1 MNWLKRWRGEKMG
14 KTKIRFKGYTE
25 DWEQR
30 KLGELASSFEYGL
43 NAAAKEYDGENKYIR
58 ITDIDDNTHEFL
70 TDNLTSP
77 DIELTGADNYK
88 LTEGD
93 ILFARTGASV
103 GKSYIYK
110 NSDGLVYYAGFL
122 IRARIK
128 EEYDTEFVFQ
138 NTLTDRYNKYIAV
151 TSQRSGQPGVNAQE
165 YAEFEIKVP
174 KKEEQTKIGTYFRN
188 IDNLIT
194 LHQRKCDEAKKLK
207 KCMLQKMFPKDGEK
221 VPEIR
226 FTGFT
231 GDWKQRKLGDVFK
244 EYSEKNH
251 AEQPALTIMQGEGT
265 IKREDSERNLL
276 YNKSNLSS
284 YKMVYQ
290 DDFIV
295 HLRSFEGGL
304 EKASCNGIVSPAYHI
319 FHGEKAD
326 SRFYYSYFRSYE
338 FIKRKLVPHIYGIRD
353 GRSIDIAGMKT
364 IDIPYPSFEEQRRI
378 GDYLDSVNNLI
389 TFHHRK
395 SNLFNKTCRNA
406 WEQRKLGELASSF
419 EYGLNAA
426 AKEYDGENKYIRITD
441 IDDNTHEF
449 LTDNLTSPDIELT
462 GADNYKLT
470 EGDILFARTG
480 ASVGKSYIYKNSDGL
495 VYYAGFLIRARIKE
509 EYDTEFVFQNTL
521 TDRYNKYIAVTSQ
534 RSGQPGVNAQEYAEF
549 EIKVPKK
556 EEQTKI
562 GTYFRNIDNLIT
574 LHQRKCDEA
583 KKLKKCMLQKMFPKD
598 GEKVPEIRFTGFT
611 GDWKQRKLG
620 EIIEVCSGRDYKH
633 LEKGNVPV
641 YGTGGYML
649 SVSKAL
655 SADKDAVGI
664 GRKGTIDKPYI
675 LKAPFWTVDTLF
687 YCVSKED
694 CDLNFIFDIF
704 QNINW
709 KALDESTGVP
719 SLSKAVINKVK
730 VLIPSVVEQIKIGK
744 YFSLLDNRIT
754 FHQQKCDE
762 LKNIKKFML
771 QNMFVSEK

>member
-1 MNWLKRWRGEKMG
+1 MG

-226 FTGFT
+226 F
-231 GDWKQRKLGDVFK
+231 
-244 EYSEKNH
+244 S
-251 AEQPALTIMQGEGT
+251 
-265 IKREDSERNLL
+265 
-276 YNKSNLSS
+276 
-284 YKMVYQ
+284 
-290 DDFIV
+290 
-295 HLRSFEGGL
+295 
-304 EKASCNGIVSPAYHI
+304 
-319 FHGEKAD
+319 
-326 SRFYYSYFRSYE
+326 
-338 FIKRKLVPHIYGIRD
+338 
-353 GRSIDIAGMKT
+353 
-364 IDIPYPSFEEQRRI
+364 
-378 GDYLDSVNNLI
+378 
-389 TFHHRK
+389 
-395 SNLFNKTCRNA
+395 
-406 WEQRKLGELASSF
+406 
-419 EYGLNAA
+419 
-426 AKEYDGENKYIRITD
+426 
-441 IDDNTHEF
+441 
-449 LTDNLTSPDIELT
+449 
-462 GADNYKLT
+462 
-470 EGDILFARTG
+470 
-480 ASVGKSYIYKNSDGL
+480 
-495 VYYAGFLIRARIKE
+495 
-509 EYDTEFVFQNTL
+509 
-521 TDRYNKYIAVTSQ
+521 
-534 RSGQPGVNAQEYAEF
+534 
-549 EIKVPKK
+549 
-556 EEQTKI
+556 
-562 GTYFRNIDNLIT
+562 
-574 LHQRKCDEA
+574 
-583 KKLKKCMLQKMFPKD
+583 
-598 GEKVPEIRFTGFT
+598 GFT

-754 FHQQKCDE
+754 FHHRKSNLFNKTCRNAWEQRKFGDLGSVAMCKRVFKEQTTPVGEIPFYKIGTFGAEPDAFISRELFEEYKSKFQYPNVGDMLISASGTIGRTVEYSGEEAYFQDSNIVWFKHDDRIDNSFLRCIYNIVKWNGIEGSTIKRLYNDNFLKTEFYMPTTGEQAKIGAYFRSLDHLITLHQRKCNQLQIIRKYM
-762 LKNIKKFML
+762 LKN
-771 QNMFVSEK
+771 MFL

>member
-231 GDWKQRKLGDVFK
+231 GDWEQRKFGDLGSVAMCKRVFK
-244 EYSEKNH
+244 EQTTPVGEIPFYKIGTFGAEPDAFISRELFEEYKSKFQYPNVGDMLISASGTIGRTVEYS
-251 AEQPALTIMQGEGT
+251 GEEAYFQDSNIVWFKHDDRIDNSFLRCIYNIVKWNGIEGST
-265 IKREDSERNLL
+265 IKRL
-276 YNKSNLSS
+276 YNDNFLKTEF
-284 YKMVYQ
+284 YM
-290 DDFIV
+290 
-295 HLRSFEGGL
+295 
-304 EKASCNGIVSPAYHI
+304 PTT
-319 FHGEKAD
+319 GEQAKIGA
-326 SRFYYSYFRSYE
+326 YFRS
-338 FIKRKLVPHIYGIRD
+338 
-353 GRSIDIAGMKT
+353 
-364 IDIPYPSFEEQRRI
+364 
-378 GDYLDSVNNLI
+378 LD
-389 TFHHRK
+389 H
-395 SNLFNKTCRNA
+395 
-406 WEQRKLGELASSF
+406 
-419 EYGLNAA
+419 
-426 AKEYDGENKYIRITD
+426 
-441 IDDNTHEF
+441 
-449 LTDNLTSPDIELT
+449 
-462 GADNYKLT
+462 
-470 EGDILFARTG
+470 
-480 ASVGKSYIYKNSDGL
+480 
-495 VYYAGFLIRARIKE
+495 
-509 EYDTEFVFQNTL
+509 
-521 TDRYNKYIAVTSQ
+521 
-534 RSGQPGVNAQEYAEF
+534 
-549 EIKVPKK
+549 
-556 EEQTKI
+556 
-562 GTYFRNIDNLIT
+562 LIT
-574 LHQRKCDEA
+574 LHQRKCNQ
-583 KKLKKCMLQKMFPKD
+583 LQI
-598 GEKVPEIRFTGFT
+598 IR
-611 GDWKQRKLG
+611 K
-620 EIIEVCSGRDYKH
+620 
-633 LEKGNVPV
+633 
-641 YGTGGYML
+641 YML
-649 SVSKAL
+649 K
-655 SADKDAVGI
+655 
-664 GRKGTIDKPYI
+664 
-675 LKAPFWTVDTLF
+675 
-687 YCVSKED
+687 
-694 CDLNFIFDIF
+694 
-704 QNINW
+704 
-709 KALDESTGVP
+709 
-719 SLSKAVINKVK
+719 
-730 VLIPSVVEQIKIGK
+730 
-744 YFSLLDNRIT
+744 
-754 FHQQKCDE
+754 
-762 LKNIKKFML
+762 
-771 QNMFVSEK
+771 NMFL